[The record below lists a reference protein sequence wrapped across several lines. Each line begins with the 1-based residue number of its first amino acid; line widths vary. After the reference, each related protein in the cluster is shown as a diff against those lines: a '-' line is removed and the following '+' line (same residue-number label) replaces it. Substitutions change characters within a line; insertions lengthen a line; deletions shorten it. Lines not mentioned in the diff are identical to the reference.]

1 MSDTTLD
8 DLLERIIT
16 HANEAQ
22 GRDVDDNWIDYDLT
36 QIVATCDEIQEL
48 LHKLRDKSDQ

>member
-8 DLLERIIT
+8 ELLERIIT